1 MKILSCLKIGVVL
14 ETMLIVGCIT
24 VGPTK
29 EERVTRA
36 VDRQREMLKRYVA
49 DKKFG
54 NPLPKLEGR
63 ELDEILGDD
72 FTPGEKADV
81 QRRIKAEVERSKKE
95 TVFPAWITF
104 KNDAIRT
111 EAMKLVEEARA
122 AAATNGFAVSRAKF
136 ESAREIA
143 WRQSVDAKLDGVLVP
158 EVNDAVR
165 KESSVLLDGSVNVAE
180 WPVIERE
187 MRLIA
192 AEAVDKGNPTNGIVR
207 LKAYRAI
214 RTYTSALDDKVA
226 ALVGELARLGVPRP
240 VCTKITEQ
248 TVKFMNSAARLTDS
262 TDTTRT
268 VTTKAEAPASP
279 AIDESV
285 YRQLLAEYKDALLLY
300 DCTNE
305 NTTKMIDWLARRIA
319 ELIAQ
324 LPRPEAPKDVVSVVI
339 DKLGA
344 TAVNARMNA
353 LRDELV
359 ADLEKVIKEN
369 EKIVHALRAKLD
381 EGHAE
386 DARSQVIALLGGES
400 KADASARAIANYELL
415 TRINPALWKKIS
427 DEIRAKTEE
436 FAAGGKC
443 ADGIAWLHAYPYVRT
458 YPEEIDAQ
466 FAEVRSAAVGL
477 GIPEETSRAVMDE
490 VAKLAA
496 EAEHLACYVDEVQDK
511 VLPGKKVD
519 ARKKAQL
526 ESQLAACRDVLT
538 RNGCTDANAD
548 KLIQTIRE
556 RFAGEIAQIEA
567 DRHEAVQ
574 LLGSNALNR
583 RLRKLKFSC
592 AYELV
597 GRCTSDLIA
606 AGKFDEARKMLRSI
620 PLSGCD
626 EFDAKVYAAR
636 IGAINTLVNPVQ
648 LKTLL
653 DEADKQI
660 DSYWKD
666 GDFRALKKWLDDYPY
681 VHETYPDIIQALDAV
696 KQSMVALAVAEPEA
710 GAYVEKLNAQI
721 SSLIESAK
729 GTYAQDGGSP
739 DLTKLEE
746 ALGALEKAVLAQ
758 YFDRKT
764 VQDVIASIRKRF
776 AEMVKKDVVSMTVC
790 EMNAKLRAEFEANIR
805 ARIAAD
811 AAVRPARFGLMGDPV
826 GAEAVQKA
834 LLDAAKKGMVA
845 LSAGKSKNEIL
856 TEMSGGVSAS
866 AVEWVAKLCD
876 QLNVPKEQPT
886 VADSEKLAFDELL
899 AMLVKRQEY
908 LEFLAAMDKDVAYDS
923 QIAMAEDAIAKQLGK
938 MSCEAKLHMNAVLG
952 EYARA
957 MRLLKQGKK
966 LNEESGSALVLG
978 SVYLDQPAVFD
989 RAIELGAAVDGV
1001 NSRDPLRR
1009 TGLLLAVQLGRVAF
1023 VHRLVAKGA
1032 DVTAVDANKDGAVH
1046 YAVRRGNISVLNAMV
1061 MKNDVNARN
1070 AKGETALFDAA
1081 RSNQPA
1087 LVEALVTAKAD
1098 VALRTTNGVSA
1109 FDAACKAGSRDVLD
1123 ALASA
1128 GSEYGPAQLIIAAE
1142 NGRLAVAQWLVAKG
1156 VDVNAPGVMAA
1167 AKNFNDVNPDSKNVA
1182 KNANPVLDFLLHQG
1196 GILTD
1201 KAVPKSAAQ

>member
-1 MKILSCLKIGVVL
+1 MRMQLRLKIGVVL
-14 ETMLIVGCIT
+14 AAMTIAGCIT
-24 VGPTK
+24 IGPTK
-29 EERVTRA
+29 EERATLA
-36 VDRQREMLKRYVA
+36 VNSQQEMLKQYA
-49 DKKFG
+49 DDKKFG
-54 NPLPKLEGR
+54 SPLPRLEGK

-81 QRRIKAEVERSKKE
+81 QKRIKAAFERSKKE

-143 WRQSVDAKLDGVLVP
+143 WRQSVDAKLDGALVP

-165 KESSVLLDGSVNVAE
+165 QESIVLLEGSVNVAE
-180 WPVIERE
+180 WPIIEHE

-192 AEAVDKGNPTNGIVR
+192 KEAVDKGNPSNGIVR

-214 RTYTSALDDKVA
+214 RTYTSVLDAKVA
-226 ALVGELARLGVPRP
+226 ALVGELARLRVPETACKR
-240 VCTKITEQ
+240 ISEQ
-248 TVKFMNSAARLTDS
+248 TVKIMNSAARLTDT

-268 VTTKAEAPASP
+268 VTTKAKAPAAP
-279 AIDESV
+279 VIDESI

-305 NTTKMIDWLARRIA
+305 NTTKTIDWLARRIA

-324 LPRPEAPKDVVSVVI
+324 LPRPEAPKDVVSVVL

-344 TAVNARMNA
+344 TAINTRMEA
-353 LRDELV
+353 LRGQLI

-369 EKIVHALRAKLD
+369 EQIVQALRAKLEAD
-381 EGHAE
+381 KAE
-386 DARSQVIALLGGES
+386 DARSQVIALLGGDS
-400 KADASARAIANYELL
+400 KADPSARSIANYELL

-427 DEIRAKTEE
+427 DEIRAKTDE
-436 FAAGGKC
+436 FAATGKC

-466 FAEVRSAAVGL
+466 FDAVRSAAVGL
-477 GIPEETSRAVMDE
+477 GIPEETARAVMEE

-496 EAEHLACYVDEVQDK
+496 EADYLACYTDEVQDR
-511 VLPGKKVD
+511 VLPGEKVD
-519 ARKKAQL
+519 PGKKARL
-526 ESQLAACRDVLT
+526 ESQLAACRAVLM
-538 RNGCTDANAD
+538 RKGCTEDNAEM
-548 KLIQTIRE
+548 LIKTIRE
-556 RFAGEIAQIEA
+556 RFAGEIAQLEA
-567 DRHEAVQ
+567 DKHESVQ

-583 RLRKLKFSC
+583 RIRNLKFSC
-592 AYELV
+592 ANELV

-606 AGKFDEARKMLRSI
+606 AGKFDEARKMLRSV

-653 DEADKQI
+653 DEADQQI
-660 DSYWKD
+660 ESYWKA

-681 VHETYPDIIQALDAV
+681 VHETYPDIVKALDAV
-696 KQSMVALAVAEPEA
+696 KQSMVALTVDEPEA
-710 GAYVEKLNAQI
+710 GGYVEKLNAQI
-721 SSLIESAK
+721 SLLIESAK
-729 GTYAQDGGSP
+729 GTYEQAAGSP

-746 ALGALEKAVLAQ
+746 ALGILEKAILAQ
-758 YFDRKT
+758 HFDRKT
-764 VQDVIASIRKRF
+764 AQDIIASVRKRF
-776 AEMVKKDVVSMTVC
+776 AEMVKKDVVSMSVC
-790 EMNAKLRAEFEANIR
+790 EMNEKLRAGFETNVR
-805 ARIAAD
+805 ARIASD
-811 AAVRPARFGLMGDPV
+811 AAVRPARFGLMGDSV
-826 GAEAVQKA
+826 GAEAVQKV
-834 LLDAAKKGMVA
+834 LLDAAQKGMVA
-845 LSAGKSKNEIL
+845 LSSGKTKDEIL
-856 TEMSGGVSAS
+856 AEMSGGVSTS

-886 VADSEKLAFDELL
+886 VSDSEKLAFDELL
-899 AMLVKRQEY
+899 DMLAKRQEY
-908 LEFLAAMDKDVAYDS
+908 LELLAEMDKEFAYDS

-938 MSCEAKLHMNAVLG
+938 MSCGAKLHMNAVLG

-966 LNEESGSALVLG
+966 LNQESGSALVLG
-978 SVYLDQPAVFD
+978 AVYLDQPAVFD
-989 RAIELGAAVDGV
+989 RALELGAAVDGV
-1001 NSRDPLRR
+1001 SSRDPLRR

-1046 YAVRRGNISVLNAMV
+1046 YAVRRGNISVLNAMIV
-1061 MKNDVNARN
+1061 KNDVDARN

-1087 LVEALVTAKAD
+1087 LVEALVAAKAD
-1098 VALRTTNGVSA
+1098 ATLCATNGASA
-1109 FDAACKAGSRDVLD
+1109 LDAACKAGSRDVLD

-1128 GSEYGPAQLIIAAE
+1128 GSEYGPEQLIIAAE

-1167 AKNFNDVNPDSKNVA
+1167 AKKFNDANPDSKDVA
-1182 KNANPVLDFLLHQG
+1182 KKANPVLEFLLHQG

-1201 KAVPKSAAQ
+1201 KAEPKSTAQ